1 MFNLAFQREMTALS
15 KRRALRTL
23 AVVVAGDTI
32 PKLQALGV
40 TRGVKRQL
48 ILDAAATGAAQLRF
62 AGTEEA
68 DGADVAGADAD
79 AGGEAPDAPISYLR
93 GKMAGAAAGAAAGMA
108 VAAATGAEGLEAL
121 GQRAALSVAVGAAV
135 GAAAGVKAQRAAAA
149 PAAAAVG
156 GGAGTSDDGSL
167 FGFLGPA
174 SQSGAAAA
182 PAAAAPAE
190 AQAAA
195 PRELWKPVRSLVGR
209 LSQMVDPHA
218 HTSHALLLSA
228 ETTPG
233 LPRVIT
239 APWPVQ
245 PED

>member
-23 AVVVAGDTI
+23 AVVVASDML

-79 AGGEAPDAPISYLR
+79 RGPDAPIPYLR

-174 SQSGAAAA
+174 SKSGAAAA

-195 PRELWKPVRSLVGR
+195 PREHWKPVRSLVGR

-218 HTSHALLLSA
+218 HTSHALLLSG